1 MILST
6 RQKICLGS
14 LILLLLSFAFTSTQ
28 LFAATAG
35 APGGSQMSFTL
46 SNATGTNDVASAMKI
61 FLFMTL
67 LSIGPALLLTM
78 TSFTRIIIVLS
89 FLRQAIGVQQSP
101 PNQVLVGLSLFLTFF
116 IMNPVIKTIYSDSI
130 TPFMEGKID
139 QETAIQRGAEPLKK
153 FMFAQTRKTDLEL
166 LINISKTDVPQN
178 LDSLSMAVLIP
189 AFVLSELK
197 TAFQIGFLI
206 YLPFVL
212 IDLVISMVLLVMGM
226 MVLPPVV
233 ISMPFK
239 LMLFV
244 LVDGWDLIVGSLM
257 RSFR

>member
-6 RQKICLGS
+6 RQKFWGALG
-14 LILLLLSFAFTSTQ
+14 LLLLGFCFNSSS
-28 LFAATAG
+28 LFAASTL
-35 APGGSQMSFTL
+35 PPINFSL
-46 SNATGTNDVASAMKI
+46 SNPAGGTDVASAMKI

-116 IMNPVIKTIYSDSI
+116 IMNPVIQRVYQDSI

-139 QETAIQRGAEPLKK
+139 QETALKKGAEPLKK
-153 FMFAQTRKTDLEL
+153 FMFAQTRRSDLEL
-166 LINISKTDVPQN
+166 LINLSKTEVPQN
-178 LDSLSMAVLIP
+178 LESLSMAVLIP
-189 AFVLSELK
+189 SFVLSELK

>member
-1 MILST
+1 MTLSA
-6 RQKICLGS
+6 RQKICLGT
-14 LILLLLSFAFTSTQ
+14 LVLMMLSFVFSSTSA
-28 LFAATAG
+28 FAANA
-35 APGGSQMSFTL
+35 AGSQMSFTL
-46 SNATGTNDVASAMKI
+46 SNASGTNDVASAMKI
-61 FLFMTL
+61 FIFMTL

-116 IMNPVIKTIYSDSI
+116 IMSPVIKTIYNDSF

-139 QETAIQRGAEPLKK
+139 QEAALKIGAEPLKK

-166 LINISKTDVPQN
+166 LINISKTEVPEN
-178 LDSLSMAVLIP
+178 LESLSMAVLIP
-189 AFVLSELK
+189 AFILSELK